1 MSEIVKGVIVIGG
14 IIILYIDLGYHF
26 YIIIRDAI
34 NWVKERKKNHEKE
47 L

>member
-14 IIILYIDLGYHF
+14 IIILYIDMGYHF
-26 YIIIRDAI
+26 YIIIKDTI
-34 NWVKERKKNHEKE
+34 KWIKERKKSHEKE

>member
-1 MSEIVKGVIVIGG
+1 MGEIIKGVIVIGG

-26 YIIIRDAI
+26 YIIIRDVI
-34 NWVKERKKNHEKE
+34 NWVKERKKSHEKE